1 MEKQALKYV
10 LGFLALMFLCTGPAT
25 AEVCHASTACCE
37 QEKAREFNFACFVN
51 CENPPGVDQKS
62 PAGSGGPDIPPPVL
76 VGLTQLPRAEK
87 TDPKPLFAPEPFHS
101 QKALLLEQSRPNPPP
116 FAK

>member
-10 LGFLALMFLCTGPAT
+10 LGFLALMFLYTGPAT

-62 PAGSGGPDIPPPVL
+62 PAGSGGPDIPPPLL